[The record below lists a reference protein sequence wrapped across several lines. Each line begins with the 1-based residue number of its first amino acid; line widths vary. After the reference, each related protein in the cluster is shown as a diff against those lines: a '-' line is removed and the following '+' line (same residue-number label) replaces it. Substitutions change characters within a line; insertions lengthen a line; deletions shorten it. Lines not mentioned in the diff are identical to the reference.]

1 MLVVVINIVIR
12 EVGVFMLLKK
22 RQIDVFVS
30 QKFIRKSLAVA
41 VMMGLMVNSV
51 SANTNEN
58 AVEVMVV
65 TAEFNNPIGPDFGY
79 VGENSMTA
87 TKTDMPISKTP
98 RAVSVVTR
106 EQMDDRASVSVAD
119 ALQYT
124 PSIQANFYGEDNKQ
138 DWFVIRGFNQ
148 ANDGLYQDGTRVDSA
163 GFYSYQVDPFGLE
176 RVEILRGPA
185 SVLYG
190 QNPPGGVINAI
201 SKRPQHGDSFGFVSV
216 DYGSNDR
223 KQLSLDLGSDITD
236 DVAWR
241 LVALG
246 RQNGTDV
253 DNIEAERIYVAP
265 SLSINF
271 SDNTNLTVLGS
282 YQKDDSDPYLQF
294 LPMEGSLTENE
305 NGFISDDVA
314 IGNPDYEKFERTQ
327 AALGYELSH
336 KFNESVQFAQS
347 VRYSQLDIDLKQMYA
362 LGYAQDFGLEATR
375 TNIVR
380 GLSSEEGKSKSF
392 SADNRLI
399 YKFNTGK
406 LAHTLLSGI
415 DYRWLDIKGQ
425 SFGGSVIVG
434 DGNNMMPMSAT
445 TSIPSPLFNPYD
457 PSYTDNVVLLDG
469 TTFQP
474 VTDADRET
482 TTREK
487 HQLGGYLQEQ
497 MLINDAVAITLGVRF
512 DDTKSTFENKSTNK
526 KQVVSNQEWTKSAGV
541 AYIFDNGL
549 TPYANYA
556 EHFQPILK
564 LDKNGNSATPERG
577 GQFEVG
583 LKYLPQSFD
592 GSFNAAL
599 FQINKENMATT
610 DAAGDLLQLGEVEN
624 KGIELEAV
632 ANVTSGLSLVA
643 NVTFMDSEIVEDKD
657 ASKVGNSPMQVA
669 NTLASVWA
677 NYRFW
682 GNTLDGLAVGVG
694 GRYVGDT
701 YADDK
706 ETTKVPDFAL
716 MDATVSYTINNMKIQ
731 VAAKNLMDKEYVST
745 CGYGNCFYG
754 NRRNVIA
761 SLSYAW

>member
-1 MLVVVINIVIR
+1 MLFKNQR
-12 EVGVFMLLKK
+12 M
-22 RQIDVFVS
+22 DAFVS
-30 QKFIRKSLAVA
+30 QKFVKKSLATA
-41 VMMGLMVNSV
+41 VIMGLMVNSV

-58 AVEVMVV
+58 SEEEIVV
-65 TAEFNNPIGPDFGY
+65 TAEFSNPIGPDFGY

-148 ANDGLYQDGTRVDSA
+148 ANDGLYQDGTRVDSS

-190 QNPPGGVINAI
+190 QNPPGGVINVI
-201 SKRPQHGDSFGFVSV
+201 SKRPQHGGSFGFVSV
-216 DYGSNDR
+216 DYGTNDR
-223 KQLSLDLGSDITD
+223 QQLSLDLGSDITD
-236 DVAWR
+236 DIAWR

-246 RQNGTDV
+246 RKNGTDV
-253 DNIEAERIYVAP
+253 DNVEAERIYLAP
-265 SLSINF
+265 SVSVNF
-271 SDNTNLTVLGS
+271 NDNTNLTVLAS

-305 NGFISDDVA
+305 NGFIGDDVA
-314 IGNPDYEKFERTQ
+314 IGNPGYEKFERTQ
-327 AALGYELSH
+327 AALGYEFSH

-362 LGYAQDFGLEATR
+362 LAYAQDLGLEATR

-380 GLSSEEGKSKSF
+380 GLTSEEGKSKSF

-399 YKFNTGK
+399 YEFETGAVEHK
-406 LAHTLLSGI
+406 LLSGL
-415 DYRWLDIKGQ
+415 DYRYLDIKGQ
-425 SFGGSVIVG
+425 SFATSATNFIAIS
-434 DGNNMMPMSAT
+434 DGNT
-445 TSIPSPLFNPYD
+445 GSPLFNPYN
-457 PSYTDNVVLLDG
+457 PEYTDKIQLLNVDMSTGVPVY
-469 TTFQP
+469 TP

-482 TTREK
+482 TTSER
-487 HQLGGYLQEQ
+487 HQLGGYLQEH
-497 MLINDAVAITLGVRF
+497 MLINDTVAITLGVRF
-512 DDTKSTFENKSTNK
+512 DDTKSTFENKSTSA

-541 AYIFDNGL
+541 AYIFENGL

-556 EHFQPILK
+556 EHFQPVLK
-564 LDKNGNSATPERG
+564 LDKNGNSALPENG
-577 GQFEVG
+577 EQFEIG

-599 FQINKENMATT
+599 FQINKENMATS
-610 DAAGDLLQLGEVEN
+610 DAAGNLLQIGEVEN

-643 NVTFMDSEIVEDKD
+643 NATFMDSEIVKDND
-657 ASKVGNSPMQVA
+657 ASKVGNRPMQVA
-669 NTLASVWA
+669 NTLASAWA
-677 NYRFW
+677 NYRFF
-682 GNTLDGLAVGVG
+682 GNSLEGLAIGVG
-694 GRYVGDT
+694 GRYVGET
-701 YADDK
+701 YADDT
-706 ETTKVPDFAL
+706 ETTKVADFTL

-731 VAAKNLMDKEYVST
+731 IAAKNLMDKEYVST

-754 NRRNVIA
+754 NGRNVIA

>member
-1 MLVVVINIVIR
+1 M
-12 EVGVFMLLKK
+12 
-22 RQIDVFVS
+22 DAFVS
-30 QKFIRKSLAVA
+30 QKFIKKSLATA
-41 VMMGLMVNSV
+41 VMMGLMVNYV
-51 SANTNEN
+51 SASTNEN
-58 AVEVMVV
+58 SEQEVVV
-65 TAEFNNPIGPDFGY
+65 TAEFSNPIGPDFGY

-190 QNPPGGVINAI
+190 QNPPGGVINVI
-201 SKRPQHGDSFGFVSV
+201 SKRPQHGGSFGFVSV
-216 DYGSNDR
+216 DYGTNDR
-223 KQLSLDLGSDITD
+223 QQLSLDLGSDITD
-236 DVAWR
+236 DIAWR

-246 RQNGTDV
+246 RKNGTDV
-253 DNIEAERIYVAP
+253 DNVEAERIYLAP
-265 SLSINF
+265 SVSVNF
-271 SDNTNLTVLGS
+271 SDNTNLTVLAS

-294 LPMEGSLTENE
+294 LPMEGSLTENK
-305 NGFISDDVA
+305 NGFIGDDVA

-327 AALGYELSH
+327 AALGYEFSH

-406 LAHTLLSGI
+406 LEHTLLSGI

-425 SFGGSVIVG
+425 SFGGRVLVA
-434 DGNNMMPMSAT
+434 DGNTPIKVPTPYPGIYLDTYN
-445 TSIPSPLFNPYD
+445 PLFNPYN
-457 PSYTDNVVLLDG
+457 PSYTDNVTLLDG
-469 TTFQP
+469 ATFQP
-474 VTDADRET
+474 VTDTDRET
-482 TTREK
+482 TTSEK

-497 MLINDAVAITLGVRF
+497 MLINDAIAITLGVRF
-512 DDTKSTFENKSTNK
+512 DNTKSTYENKSTNK
-526 KQVVSNQEWTKSAGV
+526 KQVVSNQEWTKSAGI
-541 AYIFDNGL
+541 AYIFENGL

-564 LDKNGNSATPERG
+564 LDKNGNSALPESG
-577 GQFEVG
+577 KQFEIG

-599 FQINKENMATT
+599 FQINKENMATS
-610 DAAGDLLQLGEVEN
+610 DAAGNLLQIGEVEN

-643 NVTFMDSEIVEDKD
+643 NATFMDSEIVKD
-657 ASKVGNSPMQVA
+657 NDAFKVGNRPMQVA
-669 NTLASVWA
+669 NTLASAWA
-677 NYRFW
+677 NYRFF
-682 GNTLDGLAVGVG
+682 GNSLEGLAVGVG
-694 GRYVGDT
+694 GRYVGET
-701 YADDK
+701 YADDT
-706 ETTKVPDFAL
+706 ETTKVADFTL

-731 VAAKNLMDKEYVST
+731 IAAKNLMDKEYVST

-754 NRRNVIA
+754 NGRNVIA

>member
-1 MLVVVINIVIR
+1 M
-12 EVGVFMLLKK
+12 
-22 RQIDVFVS
+22 DAFVS
-30 QKFIRKSLAVA
+30 QKFVKKSLATA
-41 VMMGLMVNSV
+41 VIMGLMVNSV

-58 AVEVMVV
+58 SEEEIVV
-65 TAEFNNPIGPDFGY
+65 TAEFSNPIGPDFGY

-148 ANDGLYQDGTRVDSA
+148 ANDGLYQDGTRVDSS

-190 QNPPGGVINAI
+190 QNPPGGVINVI
-201 SKRPQHGDSFGFVSV
+201 SKRPQHGGNFGFVSV
-216 DYGSNDR
+216 DYGTNDR
-223 KQLSLDLGSDITD
+223 QQLSLDLGSDITD
-236 DVAWR
+236 DIAWR

-246 RQNGTDV
+246 RKNGTDV
-253 DNIEAERIYVAP
+253 DNVEAERIYLAP
-265 SLSINF
+265 SVSVNF
-271 SDNTNLTVLGS
+271 NDNTNLTVLAS

-305 NGFISDDVA
+305 NGFIGDDVA
-314 IGNPDYEKFERTQ
+314 IGNPGYEKFKRTQ
-327 AALGYELSH
+327 AALGYEFSH

-362 LGYAQDFGLEATR
+362 LAYAQDARLEATR
-375 TNIVR
+375 TNILR

-406 LAHTLLSGI
+406 LDHTLLSGI

-425 SFGGSVIVG
+425 SFGGSVLVA
-434 DGNNMMPMSAT
+434 DGNTPIKVPTPYPGIYLDTYN
-445 TSIPSPLFNPYD
+445 PLFNPYN
-457 PSYTDNVVLLDG
+457 PSYTDNVTLLNG

-482 TTREK
+482 TTSEK
-487 HQLGGYLQEQ
+487 HQLGGYLQEH
-497 MLINDAVAITLGVRF
+497 MLINDRVAITLGVRF
-512 DDTKSTFENKSTNK
+512 DDTKSTFENKSTSA

-541 AYIFDNGL
+541 AYIFENGL

-556 EHFQPILK
+556 EHFQPVLK
-564 LDKNGNSATPERG
+564 LDKNGNSALPESG
-577 GQFEVG
+577 EQFEIG

-599 FQINKENMATT
+599 FQINKENMATS
-610 DAAGDLLQLGEVEN
+610 DAAGNLLQIGEVEN

-643 NVTFMDSEIVEDKD
+643 NATFMDSEIVKDND
-657 ASKVGNSPMQVA
+657 ASKVGNRPMQVA
-669 NTLASVWA
+669 NTLASAWA
-677 NYRFW
+677 NYRFF
-682 GNTLDGLAVGVG
+682 GNSLEGLAIGVG
-694 GRYVGDT
+694 GRYVGET
-701 YADDK
+701 YADDT
-706 ETTKVPDFAL
+706 ETTKVADFTL

-731 VAAKNLMDKEYVST
+731 IAAKNLMDKEYVST

-754 NRRNVIA
+754 NGRNVIA

>member
-1 MLVVVINIVIR
+1 MLFKNQR
-12 EVGVFMLLKK
+12 M
-22 RQIDVFVS
+22 DAFVS
-30 QKFIRKSLAVA
+30 QKFVKKSLATA
-41 VMMGLMVNSV
+41 VIMGLMVNSV

-58 AVEVMVV
+58 SEEEIVV
-65 TAEFNNPIGPDFGY
+65 TAEFSNPIGPDFGY

-148 ANDGLYQDGTRVDSA
+148 ANDGLYQDGTRVDSS

-190 QNPPGGVINAI
+190 QNPPGGVINVI
-201 SKRPQHGDSFGFVSV
+201 SKRPQHGGNFGFVSV
-216 DYGSNDR
+216 DYGTNDR
-223 KQLSLDLGSDITD
+223 QQLSLDLGSDITD
-236 DVAWR
+236 DIAWR

-246 RQNGTDV
+246 RKNGTDV
-253 DNIEAERIYVAP
+253 DNVEAERIYLAP
-265 SLSINF
+265 SVSVNF
-271 SDNTNLTVLGS
+271 NDNTNLTVLAS

-305 NGFISDDVA
+305 NGFIGDDVA
-314 IGNPDYEKFERTQ
+314 IGNPGYEKFKRTQ
-327 AALGYELSH
+327 AALGYEFSH

-362 LGYAQDFGLEATR
+362 LAYAQDARLEATR
-375 TNIVR
+375 TNILR

-406 LAHTLLSGI
+406 LDHTLLSGI

-425 SFGGSVIVG
+425 SFGGSVLVA
-434 DGNNMMPMSAT
+434 DGNTPIKVPTPYPGIYLDTYN
-445 TSIPSPLFNPYD
+445 PLFNPYN
-457 PSYTDNVVLLDG
+457 PSYTDNVTLLNG

-482 TTREK
+482 TTSEK
-487 HQLGGYLQEQ
+487 HQLGGYLQEH
-497 MLINDAVAITLGVRF
+497 MLINDRVAITLGVRF
-512 DDTKSTFENKSTNK
+512 DDTKSTFENKSTSA

-541 AYIFDNGL
+541 AYIFENGL

-556 EHFQPILK
+556 EHFQPVLK
-564 LDKNGNSATPERG
+564 LDKNGNSALPESG
-577 GQFEVG
+577 EQFEIG

-599 FQINKENMATT
+599 FQINKENMATS
-610 DAAGDLLQLGEVEN
+610 DAAGNLLQIGEVEN

-643 NVTFMDSEIVEDKD
+643 NATFMDSEIVKDND
-657 ASKVGNSPMQVA
+657 ASKVGNRPMQVA
-669 NTLASVWA
+669 NTLASAWA
-677 NYRFW
+677 NYRFF
-682 GNTLDGLAVGVG
+682 GNSLEGLAIGVG
-694 GRYVGDT
+694 GRYVGET
-701 YADDK
+701 YADDT
-706 ETTKVPDFAL
+706 ETTKVADFTL

-731 VAAKNLMDKEYVST
+731 IAAKNLMDKEYVST

-754 NRRNVIA
+754 NGRNVIA

>member
-1 MLVVVINIVIR
+1 
-12 EVGVFMLLKK
+12 MLLKNQ
-22 RQIDVFVS
+22 RMDAFVS
-30 QKFIRKSLAVA
+30 HGCIKKSLATA
-41 VMMGLMVNSV
+41 VIMGLMVNSV

-58 AVEVMVV
+58 SEQEVVV
-65 TAEFNNPIGPDFGY
+65 TAEFSNPIGPDFGY

-148 ANDGLYQDGTRVDSA
+148 ANNGLYQDGTRLDSA
-163 GFYSYQVDPFGLE
+163 GFYTYQADTFGLE

-190 QNPPGGVINAI
+190 QNPPGGVINLI
-201 SKRPQHGDSFGFVSV
+201 SKRPQHSESFGFVSV
-216 DYGSNDR
+216 EYGSNDR
-223 KQLSLDLGSDITD
+223 KQLSLDLGGEITD

-246 RQNGTDV
+246 RKNGTDV
-253 DNIEAERIYVAP
+253 DNIEAERIYIAP
-265 SLSINF
+265 SVSVNF
-271 SDNTNLTVLGS
+271 SDNTNLTVLAS

-314 IGNPDYEKFERTQ
+314 MGNPDYEKFERTQ
-327 AALGYELSH
+327 TALGYEFSH

-362 LGYAQDFGLEATR
+362 IVYAQDFRLDATR

-406 LAHTLLSGI
+406 LDHTLLSGI

-425 SFGGSVIVG
+425 SFGDSVLVG
-434 DGNNMMPMSAT
+434 DGNNMMQISAT
-445 TSIPSPLFNPYD
+445 ASIPSPLFNPYN
-457 PSYTDNVVLLDG
+457 PSYTDNVALFDRN
-469 TTFQP
+469 TYQA
-474 VTDADRET
+474 VTDRET
-482 TTREK
+482 TTSER
-487 HQLGGYLQEQ
+487 HQLGGYLQDQ
-497 MLINDAVAITLGVRF
+497 MIFNDALAVTLGVRF
-512 DDTKSTFENKSTNK
+512 DDTKSTINNETKNT
-526 KQVVSNQEWTKSAGV
+526 KQEVSNQEWTSSAGV

-549 TPYANYA
+549 TPYFSYA
-556 EHFQPILK
+556 QYFQPILQ
-564 LDKNGNSATPERG
+564 LDKNDKAAKPERG
-577 GQFEVG
+577 EQFEVG
-583 LKYLPQSFD
+583 LKYLPASFD
-592 GSFNAAL
+592 GSFNAAV
-599 FQINKENMATT
+599 FQITKENMAARN
-610 DAAGDLLQLGEVEN
+610 DAKEFFQIGEVEN
-624 KGIELEAV
+624 TGIEFEAV
-632 ANVTSGLSLVA
+632 ANITSSLSLVA
-643 NVTFMDSEIVEDKD
+643 NATFMDTEIIKD
-657 ASKVGNSPMQVA
+657 INSANVGNRPAQVA
-669 NTLASVWA
+669 NTLGSVWA
-677 NYRFW
+677 NYRFF
-682 GNTLDGLAVGVG
+682 GNSLEGLAIGVG
-694 GRYVGDT
+694 GRYVGET
-701 YADDK
+701 YADNI

-716 MDATVSYTINNMKIQ
+716 MDATVSYTIDNMKIQ
-731 VAAKNLMDKEYVST
+731 IAAKNLMDKEYVST
-745 CGYGNCFYG
+745 CASANCYYG

>member
-1 MLVVVINIVIR
+1 
-12 EVGVFMLLKK
+12 MLLKNQ
-22 RQIDVFVS
+22 RMDAFVS
-30 QKFIRKSLAVA
+30 HGCIKKSLATA
-41 VMMGLMVNSV
+41 VIMGLMVNSV

-58 AVEVMVV
+58 SEQEVVV
-65 TAEFNNPIGPDFGY
+65 TAEFSNPIGPDFGY

-148 ANDGLYQDGTRVDSA
+148 ANNGLYQDGTRLDSA
-163 GFYSYQVDPFGLE
+163 GFYTYQADTFGLE

-190 QNPPGGVINAI
+190 QNPPGGVINLI
-201 SKRPQHGDSFGFVSV
+201 SKRPQHSESFGFVSV
-216 DYGSNDR
+216 EYGSNDR
-223 KQLSLDLGSDITD
+223 KQLSLDLGGEITD

-246 RQNGTDV
+246 RKNGTDV
-253 DNIEAERIYVAP
+253 DNIEAERIYIAP
-265 SLSINF
+265 SVSVNF
-271 SDNTNLTVLGS
+271 SDNTNLTVLAS

-294 LPMEGSLTENE
+294 LPMEGSLTEHE

-327 AALGYELSH
+327 AALGYEFSH

-362 LGYAQDFGLEATR
+362 IGYAHDLGQTDPTEA
-375 TNIVR
+375 NIVR
-380 GLSSEEGKSKSF
+380 GLTSEKGKSKSF

-399 YKFNTGK
+399 YNFNTGE
-406 LAHTLLSGI
+406 LEHTLLSGI

-425 SFGGSVIVG
+425 SFGDSVLIA
-434 DGNNMMPMSAT
+434 DGNT
-445 TSIPSPLFNPYD
+445 GSIFFNPYD
-457 PSYTDNVVLLDG
+457 PSYTDNVVLLNP
-469 TTFQP
+469 TTGLL

-482 TTREK
+482 TTSER
-487 HQLGGYLQEQ
+487 HQLGGYLQDQ
-497 MLINDAVAITLGVRF
+497 MIFNDALAVTLGVRF
-512 DDTKSTFENKSTNK
+512 DDTKSTYENKSTNK

-541 AYIFDNGL
+541 AYIFENGL
-549 TPYANYA
+549 TPYINYA
-556 EHFQPILK
+556 EHFQPVLK
-564 LDKNGNSATPERG
+564 LDKNDNSAKPERG
-577 GQFEVG
+577 NQFEVG
-583 LKYLPQSFD
+583 LKYLPASFD

-599 FQINKENMATT
+599 FQINKKNMATT
-610 DAAGDLLQLGEVEN
+610 DAAGDLLQIGEVEN
-624 KGIELEAV
+624 TGIELEAV
-632 ANVTSGLSLVA
+632 ANITSGLSLVA
-643 NVTFMDSEIVEDKD
+643 NATFMDTEIIKD
-657 ASKVGNSPMQVA
+657 INSANVGNRPAQVA
-669 NTLASVWA
+669 NTLGSVWA
-677 NYRFW
+677 NYRFF
-682 GNTLDGLAVGVG
+682 GSSLEGLAIGVG
-694 GRYVGDT
+694 GRYVGET
-701 YADDK
+701 YAGNI

-745 CGYGNCFYG
+745 CASANCYYG

>member
-1 MLVVVINIVIR
+1 MLFKNQR
-12 EVGVFMLLKK
+12 M
-22 RQIDVFVS
+22 DAFVS
-30 QKFIRKSLAVA
+30 HKFVKKSLATA
-41 VMMGLMVNSV
+41 VIMGLMVNSV

-58 AVEVMVV
+58 SEEEIVV
-65 TAEFNNPIGPDFGY
+65 TAEFSNPIGPDFGY

-148 ANDGLYQDGTRVDSA
+148 ANDGLYQDGTRVDSSS
-163 GFYSYQVDPFGLE
+163 FYSYQVDPFGLE

-190 QNPPGGVINAI
+190 QNPPGGVINVI
-201 SKRPQHGDSFGFVSV
+201 SKRPQHGGSFGFVSV
-216 DYGSNDR
+216 DYGTNDR
-223 KQLSLDLGSDITD
+223 QQLSLDLGSDITD
-236 DVAWR
+236 DIAWR

-246 RQNGTDV
+246 RKNGTDV
-253 DNIEAERIYVAP
+253 DNVEAERIYLAP
-265 SLSINF
+265 SVSVNF
-271 SDNTNLTVLGS
+271 SDNTNLTVLAS

-305 NGFISDDVA
+305 NGFIGDDVA
-314 IGNPDYEKFERTQ
+314 IGNPGYEKFERTQ
-327 AALGYELSH
+327 AALGYEFSH

-362 LGYAQDFGLEATR
+362 LAYAQDFGLEATR

-406 LAHTLLSGI
+406 LEHTLLSGI

-425 SFGGSVIVG
+425 SFGGRVLVA
-434 DGNNMMPMSAT
+434 DGNTPIKVPTPYPGIYLDTYN
-445 TSIPSPLFNPYD
+445 PLFNPYN
-457 PSYTDNVVLLDG
+457 PSYTDNVTLLNG

-482 TTREK
+482 KTSEK
-487 HQLGGYLQEQ
+487 HQLGGYLQEH
-497 MLINDAVAITLGVRF
+497 MLINDRVAITLGVRF
-512 DDTKSTFENKSTNK
+512 DDTKSTFENKSTSA

-541 AYIFDNGL
+541 AYIFENGL

-556 EHFQPILK
+556 EHFQPVLK
-564 LDKNGNSATPERG
+564 LDKNGNSALPESG
-577 GQFEVG
+577 EQFEIG

-599 FQINKENMATT
+599 FQINKENMATS
-610 DAAGDLLQLGEVEN
+610 DAAGNLLQIGEVEN

-643 NVTFMDSEIVEDKD
+643 NATFIDSEIVKDND
-657 ASKVGNSPMQVA
+657 ASKVGNRPMQVA
-669 NTLASVWA
+669 NTLASAWA
-677 NYRFW
+677 NYRFF
-682 GNTLDGLAVGVG
+682 GNSLEGLAIGVG
-694 GRYVGDT
+694 GRYVGET
-701 YADDK
+701 YADDT
-706 ETTKVPDFAL
+706 ETTKVADFTL

-731 VAAKNLMDKEYVST
+731 IAAKNLMDKEYVST

-754 NRRNVIA
+754 NGRNMIA

>member
-1 MLVVVINIVIR
+1 MLFKNQR
-12 EVGVFMLLKK
+12 M
-22 RQIDVFVS
+22 DAFVS
-30 QKFIRKSLAVA
+30 QKFVKKSLATA
-41 VMMGLMVNSV
+41 VIMGLMVNSV

-58 AVEVMVV
+58 SEEEIVV
-65 TAEFNNPIGPDFGY
+65 TAEFSNPIGPDFGY

-148 ANDGLYQDGTRVDSA
+148 ANDGLYQDGTRVDSS

-190 QNPPGGVINAI
+190 QNPPGGVINVI
-201 SKRPQHGDSFGFVSV
+201 SKRPQHGGSFGFVSV
-216 DYGSNDR
+216 DYGTNDR
-223 KQLSLDLGSDITD
+223 QQLSLDLGSDITD
-236 DVAWR
+236 DIAWR

-246 RQNGTDV
+246 RKNGTDV
-253 DNIEAERIYVAP
+253 DNVEAERIYLAP
-265 SLSINF
+265 SVSVNF
-271 SDNTNLTVLGS
+271 NDNTNLTVLAS

-305 NGFISDDVA
+305 NGFIGDDVA
-314 IGNPDYEKFERTQ
+314 IGNPGYEKFERTQ
-327 AALGYELSH
+327 AALGYEFSH

-362 LGYAQDFGLEATR
+362 LAYAQDLGLEATR

-380 GLSSEEGKSKSF
+380 GLTSEEGKSKSF

-399 YKFNTGK
+399 YEFETGAVEHK
-406 LAHTLLSGI
+406 LLSGL
-415 DYRWLDIKGQ
+415 DYRYLDIKGQ
-425 SFGGSVIVG
+425 SFATSATNFIAIS
-434 DGNNMMPMSAT
+434 DGNT
-445 TSIPSPLFNPYD
+445 GSPLFNPYN
-457 PSYTDNVVLLDG
+457 PEYTDKIQLLNVDMSTGVPVY
-469 TTFQP
+469 TP

-482 TTREK
+482 TTSER
-487 HQLGGYLQEQ
+487 HQLGGYLQEH
-497 MLINDAVAITLGVRF
+497 MLINDTVAITLGVRF
-512 DDTKSTFENKSTNK
+512 DDTKSTFENKSTSA

-541 AYIFDNGL
+541 AYIFENGL

-556 EHFQPILK
+556 EHFQPVLK
-564 LDKNGNSATPERG
+564 LDKNGNSALPESG
-577 GQFEVG
+577 EQFEIG

-599 FQINKENMATT
+599 FQINKENMATS
-610 DAAGDLLQLGEVEN
+610 DAAGNLLQIGEVEN

-643 NVTFMDSEIVEDKD
+643 NATFMDSEIVKDND
-657 ASKVGNSPMQVA
+657 ASKVGNRPMQVA
-669 NTLASVWA
+669 NTLASAWA
-677 NYRFW
+677 NYRFF
-682 GNTLDGLAVGVG
+682 GNSLEGLAIGVG
-694 GRYVGDT
+694 GRYVGET
-701 YADDK
+701 YADDT
-706 ETTKVPDFAL
+706 ETTKVADFTL

-731 VAAKNLMDKEYVST
+731 IAAKNLMDKEYVST

-754 NRRNVIA
+754 NGRNVIA

>member
-1 MLVVVINIVIR
+1 MLFKNQR
-12 EVGVFMLLKK
+12 M
-22 RQIDVFVS
+22 DAFVS
-30 QKFIRKSLAVA
+30 HKFVKKSLATA
-41 VMMGLMVNSV
+41 VIMGLMVNSV

-58 AVEVMVV
+58 SEEEIVV
-65 TAEFNNPIGPDFGY
+65 TAEFSNPIGPDFGY

-148 ANDGLYQDGTRVDSA
+148 ANDGLYQDGTRVDSSS
-163 GFYSYQVDPFGLE
+163 FYSYQVDPFGLE

-190 QNPPGGVINAI
+190 QNPPGGVINVI
-201 SKRPQHGDSFGFVSV
+201 SKRPQHGGSFGFVSV
-216 DYGSNDR
+216 DYGTNDR
-223 KQLSLDLGSDITD
+223 QQLSLDLGSDITD
-236 DVAWR
+236 DIAWR

-246 RQNGTDV
+246 RKNGTDV
-253 DNIEAERIYVAP
+253 DNVEAERIYLAP
-265 SLSINF
+265 SVSVNF
-271 SDNTNLTVLGS
+271 SDNTNLTVLAS

-305 NGFISDDVA
+305 NGFIGDDVA
-314 IGNPDYEKFERTQ
+314 IGNPGYEKFERTQ
-327 AALGYELSH
+327 AALGYEFSH

-406 LAHTLLSGI
+406 LEHTLLSGI

-425 SFGGSVIVG
+425 SFGGRVLVA
-434 DGNNMMPMSAT
+434 DGNTPIKVPTPYPGIYLDTYN
-445 TSIPSPLFNPYD
+445 PLFNPYN
-457 PSYTDNVVLLDG
+457 PSYTDNVTLLNG

-482 TTREK
+482 KTSEK
-487 HQLGGYLQEQ
+487 HQLGGYLQEH
-497 MLINDAVAITLGVRF
+497 MLINDRVAITLGVRF
-512 DDTKSTFENKSTNK
+512 DDTKSTFENKSTSA

-541 AYIFDNGL
+541 AYIFENGL

-556 EHFQPILK
+556 EHFQPVLK
-564 LDKNGNSATPERG
+564 LDKNGNSALPESG
-577 GQFEVG
+577 EQFEIG

-599 FQINKENMATT
+599 FQINKENMATS
-610 DAAGDLLQLGEVEN
+610 DAAGNLLQIGEVEN

-643 NVTFMDSEIVEDKD
+643 NATFMDSEIVKDND
-657 ASKVGNSPMQVA
+657 ASKVGNRPMQVA
-669 NTLASVWA
+669 NTLASAWA
-677 NYRFW
+677 NYRFF
-682 GNTLDGLAVGVG
+682 GNSLEGLAIGVG
-694 GRYVGDT
+694 GRYVGET
-701 YADDK
+701 YADDT
-706 ETTKVPDFAL
+706 ETTKVADFTL

-731 VAAKNLMDKEYVST
+731 IAAKNLMDKEYVST

-754 NRRNVIA
+754 NGRNMIA

>member
-1 MLVVVINIVIR
+1 MIIIKIIIPIIMCI
-12 EVGVFMLLKK
+12 GVFMLLKNQ
-22 RQIDVFVS
+22 RMDAFVS
-30 QKFIRKSLAVA
+30 QKFIKNSLATA

-51 SANTNEN
+51 SAKTNEDSEQ
-58 AVEVMVV
+58 EVVI
-65 TAEFNNPIGPDFGY
+65 TAEFSNPIGPDFGY

-190 QNPPGGVINAI
+190 QNPPGGVINVI
-201 SKRPQHGDSFGFVSV
+201 SKRPQHSDSFGFVSV
-216 DYGSNDR
+216 DYGTNDR
-223 KQLSLDLGSDITD
+223 QQLSLDLGSDITD

-265 SLSINF
+265 SLSVNF
-271 SDNTNLTVLGS
+271 SDNTNLTVLAS
-282 YQKDDSDPYLQF
+282 YQQDDSDPYLQF

-305 NGFISDDVA
+305 NGFIGDDVA

-392 SADNRLI
+392 SADNRLV

-406 LAHTLLSGI
+406 LDHTLLSGI

-425 SFGGSVIVG
+425 SFGGSVLVA
-434 DGNNMMPMSAT
+434 DGNT
-445 TSIPSPLFNPYD
+445 GSPLFNPYN
-457 PSYTDNVVLLDG
+457 PSYTNNVMLLDG
-469 TTFQP
+469 STFQP
-474 VTDADRET
+474 VTDEDRET

-497 MLINDAVAITLGVRF
+497 VLINDAVAITLGVRF
-512 DDTKSTFENKSTNK
+512 DDTKSTFENISTSA
-526 KQVVSNQEWTKSAGV
+526 KQVVSNQEWTTSAGV
-541 AYIFDNGL
+541 AYIFENGL

-556 EHFQPILK
+556 EHFQPVLK
-564 LDKNGNSATPERG
+564 LDKNGNSALPERG
-577 GQFEVG
+577 EQFEVG
-583 LKYLPQSFD
+583 MKYLPQSFD

-610 DAAGDLLQLGEVEN
+610 DAAGDLLQIGEVEN

-643 NVTFMDSEIVEDKD
+643 NATFMDSEIVQDKD
-657 ASKVGNSPMQVA
+657 ASKVGNRPMQVA
-669 NTLASVWA
+669 NTLASAWA

-682 GNTLDGLAVGVG
+682 GNTLDGLAIGVG
-694 GRYVGDT
+694 GRYVGET
-701 YADDK
+701 YADDT

-716 MDATVSYTINNMKIQ
+716 MDATVSYTISNMKIQ